1 MSTRRKIQVFTAG
14 THTASNGTQIT
25 FSAEQVRAMAEGY
38 DAVNH
43 PCPVVVG
50 HPDDTAPAYAWAANF
65 SVDDTKAV
73 KPVLSSE
80 IHQIAPS
87 FAAAVQEGRYK
98 RVSLA
103 LFGPDHPSNPKPG
116 QYYPRHIGFLGG
128 AAPAIP
134 GLQPVTFAGTHDKV
148 VTLEFEA
155 PKLDDADPASFMQAL
170 VTYVRQAMD
179 LPAPAFKA
187 PTTIGKT
194 EDTTMADKTAQQQ
207 LEEAQTQIV
216 ALKQQHAAAAKAQ
229 ATAAATAFCAKFV
242 AAKKLKPADVP
253 AFTAVVALL
262 AAAPEI
268 EFAAADGTSV
278 KQAPLGVL
286 ERILNDSAAVVNTT
300 EKSAPGAGGG
310 DLPATV
316 TRTSTFSAPSGF
328 AVDATQL
335 KIRDAANKLVVAS
348 GGKLDFAAAVDQVI
362 AGTAEAA

>member
-1 MSTRRKIQVFTAG
+1 MSTQRRKIEVFKAG

-25 FSAEQVRAMAEGY
+25 FSAEQVRAIAENY
-38 DAVNH
+38 DATNH

-50 HPDDTAPAYAWAANF
+50 HPDDTAPAYAWAATF
-65 SVDDTKAV
+65 AVDDKKAST
-73 KPVLSSE
+73 PVLSSE
-80 IHQIAPS
+80 IHQIAPA
-87 FAAAVQEGRYK
+87 FAAAVQAGHYK

-134 GLQPVTFAGTHDKV
+134 GLAPVTFAGTHDKV

-155 PKLDDADPASFMQAL
+155 PAMNDADPAGFLAL
-170 VTYVRQAMD
+170 LADYLRKAVD
-179 LPAPAFKA
+179 LPSPEFKA
-187 PTTIGKT
+187 PTIIGKT
-194 EDTTMADKTAQQQ
+194 GDNDVADKTAQQQ
-207 LEEAQTQIV
+207 LEDAQSQIV
-216 ALKQQHAAAAKAQ
+216 ALKTQHAAAAKLQ
-229 ATAAATAFCAKFV
+229 ATAAATAFCAKHV

-286 ERILNDSAAVVNTT
+286 DRILTDANAVINTAA
-300 EKSAPGAGGG
+300 KSDPGQGGE
-310 DLPATV
+310 AATTV
-316 TRTSTFSAPSGF
+316 TKTATFSAPSGF
-328 AVDATQL
+328 AVDAQQL
-335 KIRDAANKLVVAS
+335 KIRDAANKVAAER
-348 GGKLDFAAAVDQVI
+348 KIDFASAVDIVMVEM
-362 AGTAEAA
+362 AGAGS